1 MRIRGVSYET
11 GDKRGRGGIPDHI
24 VTQHNATVGVGL
36 FSIAVRCN
44 VSNLDTKKMRMG
56 VL

>member
-1 MRIRGVSYET
+1 MRIRVSCET
-11 GDKRGRGGIPDHI
+11 EEKRGKGGGGRGDIPDHI

-44 VSNLDTKKMRMG
+44 VSNL
-56 VL
+56 